1 MITNPS
7 QFFELQRVQVNA
19 FNAVA
24 HALLAATEKLSSLNV
39 SACRSAIDGATDVA
53 QSLSSVKDP
62 NQLMALSGAS
72 AQPSVE
78 KFVNYT
84 RELTGIANGVSA
96 EIGKVFQQ
104 QVSDSNRRMADL
116 LDYVA
121 KSAPPGSEQALAM
134 LRSAV
139 AAGNTAFDTAS
150 KVSRQTADWAQANL
164 ATATKATGSAIA
176 ATKAAA

>member
-1 MITNPS
+1 
-7 QFFELQRVQVNA
+7 
-19 FNAVA
+19 
-24 HALLAATEKLSSLNV
+24 
-39 SACRSAIDGATDVA
+39 
-53 QSLSSVKDP
+53 
-62 NQLMALSGAS
+62 
-72 AQPSVE
+72 
-78 KFVNYT
+78 
-84 RELTGIANGVSA
+84 VSA